1 MPQEPI
7 MNLRALALGCLVALA
22 APACSS
28 QNPVE
33 EETGAAASAAAA
45 TKISAAVGSLTLT
58 FDTMSTFEDRAGGR
72 ALILHAT
79 ANRYLKNVF
88 SFVPDDAFGQANI
101 ISERRL
107 EIVLYEGHEVN
118 TLLSG
123 LPLFLTVETFTGTPT
138 LYTAQV
144 KIEPQ
149 FYYFLGSTSIWID
162 EPVRPVYAV
171 NGTDTL
177 VYRGAADALAD
188 QLTVTAPDGAPT
200 VTRVDADSFRLDWLY
215 PALYLAVDPHTTPLT
230 FTADLSGGGGTV
242 EKTARLVTRVVGL
255 ELTTDD
261 PYAVWPTPECDPAV
275 FACYN
280 DAPMGTTD
288 FGSCGTYREV
298 SRCVYA
304 DECDVMPPAPLSL
317 APIDA
322 SSLEPARVAWN
333 QGPNGYTWHNL
344 ATLVAYD
351 TPECPAVPVTIE
363 AVVEKLAETEQQ
375 QSQPQSSTFTDRN
388 GLAQSLFFGSGYGDG
403 AALLAAID
411 AFAGGGAIQ
420 AYLSTDEVPCQNC
433 HDFAERAVLYYPD
446 SGVVVVLDGNYGY
459 DS

>member
-1 MPQEPI
+1 

-28 QNPVE
+28 QSPVE

-45 TKISAAVGSLTLT
+45 TKISASVGSLTLT
-58 FDTMSTFEDRAGGR
+58 FDTMGTFEDRAGGR

-79 ANRYLKNVF
+79 ANRYLANVF
-88 SFVPDDAFGQANI
+88 TFVPDDAFGQANI

-107 EIVLYEGHEVN
+107 EIVLYEGHELN
-118 TLLSG
+118 TVLSG

-138 LYTAQV
+138 SYTAQV
-144 KIEPQ
+144 KLEPR
-149 FYYFLGSTSIWID
+149 FYYFLGTNSIWID

-171 NGTDTL
+171 NGPDVL

-200 VTRVDADSFRLDWLY
+200 VARVDADSFRLDWQY
-215 PALYLAVDPHTTPLT
+215 PALHLAIDPHTTPLT

-242 EKTARLVTRVVGL
+242 EKTARLVPRVVGL
-255 ELTTDD
+255 ELTTGDA
-261 PYAVWPTPECDPAV
+261 YEVWPTPECDPDV

-280 DAPMGTTD
+280 DAPAGTTD

-298 SRCVYA
+298 ARCVYA
-304 DECDVMPPAPLSL
+304 DACDVTPPAPLTL
-317 APIDA
+317 TDVDA

-333 QGPNGYTWHNL
+333 QGSNGGSWHNL
-344 ATLVAYD
+344 ATLDAYD
-351 TPECPAVPVTIE
+351 TPACPAAPVTIE
-363 AVVEKLAETEQQ
+363 AVMEKLAESQQQQ
-375 QSQPQSSTFTDRN
+375 QSPAQYETYTDRD
-388 GLAQSLFFGSGYGDG
+388 GLAQSLFFEVGYYGDG

-411 AFAGGGAIQ
+411 AFTGGGPIQ
-420 AYLSTDEVPCQNC
+420 AYLSTDEVPCHNC
-433 HDFAERAVLYYPD
+433 HDFASRAVLYYPD
-446 SGVVVVLDGNYGY
+446 SGMVIVLEGNHGY